1 MFRFFSEKHW
11 FIWSWLGS
19 FIILSSL
26 WVQVEIDVKINEWFG
41 VFYDMIQKAL
51 AEPNAVSIEE
61 YFASLFSFI
70 TLAGMYIAVY
80 VAISFFTA
88 HFLFRW
94 RTAMVEWYHSVY
106 DKARKIEGAS
116 QRVQEDTI
124 KFTRI
129 MEGLGT
135 SLIESIMILIQ
146 FIPILFGLSIGI
158 PIFFFGDWEYGLIVG
173 ALIWT
178 IGGTVFL
185 IVLGLILRQVGV
197 EYDLQKQEAA
207 YRKILVIAE
216 DDGSV
221 RPKKIDELFD
231 DVRKIH
237 FLSYIRYLYFNIGRI
252 AYLQANVLSA
262 YVFLAPA
269 IVAGAVTL
277 GVMQQIIRAFGRVE
291 GSMQYL
297 LKAWPTIIELASVYK
312 RLREF
317 ESKIKQ
323 EELIDEIEVVITPGS
338 RLVGRK
344 QNYFTKLAYEELFLL
359 GMWRKGARFRTRL
372 SKQIFK
378 VGDVLLLGVRDPDEE
393 DVSAKIN
400 LLGLMP
406 IRSREISTLPSRSR
420 FLKALVFFTTSILLA
435 ALNIIN
441 VLTAFLICVLG
452 FVGIKILKSN
462 LYRHIEWPIVI
473 MLAAMIPIG
482 QALESTGITAQI
494 ASGVVSFAGDLHVF
508 WILMIILIITMLIT
522 DVINLSLIHI

>member
-1 MFRFFSEKHW
+1 MFKFFTDKKW
-11 FIWSWLGS
+11 FLWAWIGS

-26 WVQVEIDVKINEWFG
+26 WVQVLIDVKINEWFG

-51 AEPNAVSIEE
+51 AEPNVVSIEE

-94 RTAMVEWYHSVY
+94 RTAMVDWYHSVY

-146 FIPILFGLSIGI
+146 FVPILFGLSVGI

-185 IVLGLILRQVGV
+185 IVLGLILRLVGV

-216 DDGSV
+216 DNETI
-221 RPKKIDELFD
+221 RPKRIDELFD

-237 FLSYIRYLYFNIGRI
+237 YLSYLRYLYFNIGRI

-269 IVAGAVTL
+269 IVAGLVTL

-317 ESKIKQ
+317 E
-323 EELIDEIEVVITPGS
+323 D
-338 RLVGRK
+338 
-344 QNYFTKLAYEELFLL
+344 KL
-359 GMWRKGARFRTRL
+359 K
-372 SKQIFK
+372 SSQ
-378 VGDVLLLGVRDPDEE
+378 E
-393 DVSAKIN
+393 DV
-400 LLGLMP
+400 
-406 IRSREISTLPSRSR
+406 T
-420 FLKALVFFTTSILLA
+420 
-435 ALNIIN
+435 
-441 VLTAFLICVLG
+441 
-452 FVGIKILKSN
+452 
-462 LYRHIEWPIVI
+462 IE
-473 MLAAMIPIG
+473 
-482 QALESTGITAQI
+482 SK
-494 ASGVVSFAGDLHVF
+494 
-508 WILMIILIITMLIT
+508 
-522 DVINLSLIHI
+522 